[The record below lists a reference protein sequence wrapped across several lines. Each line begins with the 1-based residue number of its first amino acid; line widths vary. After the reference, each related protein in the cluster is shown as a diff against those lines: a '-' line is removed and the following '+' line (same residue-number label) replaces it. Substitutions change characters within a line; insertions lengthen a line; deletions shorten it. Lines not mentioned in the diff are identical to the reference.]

1 MITILYLIK
10 VILVSG
16 LLLGY
21 YWLFL
26 RNKTFHRYNR
36 WFLLGIPVVSL
47 VLPGLHLTL
56 SDFWKESQAKN
67 PIRLLGVANGSLEDA
82 VTVYARHGFWK
93 NFPWESAFLFIAL
106 IISFFFFIRLY
117 RSLLHLR
124 FLRRNSP
131 FREMQGARI
140 YFVNG
145 EGTPFSFF
153 KSIFWNKE
161 QELDNPHGRQILRHE
176 FYHVRHRHSLDIL
189 FLESVR
195 TLFWFNPFIHMIRQE
210 IQAVHEFAA
219 DEFAGSETDN
229 LEYAEMLLINNFR
242 SNNFSITHPIF
253 QNQIKRRIAMITKN
267 KKIKS
272 GPLGRMMILPVV
284 VLLLGLFAFKL
295 QNHSL
300 LSPAKT
306 KTIRVVVDAA
316 HGGAYTGAQ
325 ANGILEKDINLQIA
339 KKIQQLAKDYQVEVI
354 MTRENDEVPG
364 QFNNLRDDLLYRVA
378 LPAKEN
384 ADLFISIH
392 TNVNYKNSHNP
403 NSGFEIYV
411 PETTNTVYSRSV
423 KLGSSISEFIRKDY
437 SIAPELKQTATGAL
451 ILNRATVPAVFIEC
465 GFIDNK
471 TDLDFITNDKNQ
483 EKIARDILKGIAVFS
498 LESPTYAGGSTA
510 PVDTLT
516 KEAMDNLDPG
526 SIASMTVLKSFIY
539 IKFKN
544 GNESVVKITDDMR
557 KSWKDSDSISQTDP
571 AFTKVEVE
579 AEYPGGIH
587 AWSKYLQQS
596 LKYPDAAAKNEIQG
610 PVLLQFI
617 VEKDGTVSNI
627 TVISGP
633 GALRA
638 ESIRIIRGSGK
649 WNPAKQNGHI
659 VRSYHRQPIIYKL
672 ERQ

>member
-1 MITILYLIK
+1 MSIILYLIK
-10 VILVSG
+10 TILISG

-56 SDFWKESQAKN
+56 SDFWKESEVKN
-67 PIRLLGVANGSLEDA
+67 PIHLLGVANGSLEDV

-117 RSLLHLR
+117 RSLLRLR

-131 FREMQGARI
+131 FREMQGTRI

-176 FYHVRHRHSLDIL
+176 LYHVRHRHSLDIL
-189 FLESVR
+189 FLESIR
-195 TLFWFNPFIHMIRQE
+195 TLFWFNPFIHMIRLE
-210 IQAVHEFAA
+210 IQAIHEFAA
-219 DEFAGSETDN
+219 DEFASSETDK
-229 LEYAEMLLINNFR
+229 LEYAKMLLINNFR

-253 QNQIKRRIAMITKN
+253 QNQIKRRIAMITRN

-272 GPLGRMMILPVV
+272 GLLGRMMILPVF

-306 KTIRVVVDAA
+306 KTIRVVIDAG
-316 HGGAYTGAQ
+316 HGGVHPGAQ

-364 QFNNLRDDLLYRVA
+364 QFNNLRDDLLYRAA

-392 TNVNYKNSHNP
+392 TNMNEKNNHNP

-423 KLGSSISEFIRKDY
+423 KLGSSISEFIHKDY

-471 TDLDFITNDKNQ
+471 TDRDFIMNDKNQ
-483 EKIARDILKGIAVFS
+483 EKIARDILKGILVYS
-498 LESPTYAGGSTA
+498 LESTAYLYGSA

-516 KEAMDNLDPG
+516 KEAMDKLDPG
-526 SIASMTVLKSFIY
+526 SIASMTVLKSLIY

-544 GNESVVKITDDMR
+544 GSESIVKITDDMR
-557 KSWKDSDSISQTDP
+557 KSWKDLDNTNQTDP
-571 AFTKVEVE
+571 TFTKVEVE
-579 AEYPGGIH
+579 AEYPGGVP
-587 AWSKYLQQS
+587 AWSKYVMQNV
-596 LKYPDAAAKNEIQG
+596 KYPDAALKKETQG
-610 PVLLQFI
+610 TVLVQFV
-617 VEKDGTVSNI
+617 VEKDGAVSNI

-633 GALRA
+633 EALKA
-638 ESIRIIRGSGK
+638 ESIRLIRDGGK
-649 WNPAKQNGHI
+649 WKPAKQNGHV
-659 VRSYHRQPIIYKL
+659 VRSYHRQPIHYKL